1 MSEMKGSKK
10 GTDRG
15 FVVEKSLPDDP
26 ENIRLSKEQFV
37 AKQRQ
42 RREKEAKIAEFA
54 KTLDAKED
62 KPAESIPSDKSEAK
76 IPKEEKPKKG
86 RPKNIE

>member
-54 KTLDAKED
+54 KTLDTKEE
-62 KPAESIPSDKSEAK
+62 KKETSKVEAETEA
-76 IPKEEKPKKG
+76 PKEEKKIVRG
-86 RPKNIE
+86 RPKKIE